1 MNVFAVNDNKVCMC
15 VPLNRAVD
23 IQSRVAH
30 QTITEGVQSGV
41 PGLTKAVRVQ
51 SWVAGMTI
59 TLGV

>member
-1 MNVFAVNDNKVCMC
+1 MY

-30 QTITEGVQSGV
+30 QTIPERVQSGV

>member
-1 MNVFAVNDNKVCMC
+1 MNVFTVKDSKVCMY

-30 QTITEGVQSGV
+30 QTITKGVQSGV

-59 TLGV
+59 TLGI

>member
-1 MNVFAVNDNKVCMC
+1 MY

-30 QTITEGVQSGV
+30 QTITERVQSGV

>member
-1 MNVFAVNDNKVCMC
+1 MNIFAVNDNKVCMY
-15 VPLNRAVD
+15 VPLNRAMD

>member
-1 MNVFAVNDNKVCMC
+1 MY

-30 QTITEGVQSGV
+30 QTTTEGVQSEV
-41 PGLTKAVRVQ
+41 PDLTKAVRVQ